1 MKIKDDRGVTH
12 SGGKKFVRSALAIRD
27 FDRMRM
33 VEKRIEQKS
42 KATHLVLEMLC
53 LVLLSVPFLAGAF
66 SLLVDLDLN
75 QKSELIG
82 LCALTVIGVLILLSA
97 LFRPRTMKCERR
109 KLMRELEMYK
119 AKFQGVCLIC
129 EYNLAG
135 LQPEPDG
142 CVVCPECG
150 GAWKLADRAITRSEE
165 SE

>member
-33 VEKRIEQKS
+33 VEKRIAQKS
-42 KATHLVLEMLC
+42 KTKHLVLEMLC

-82 LCALTVIGVLILLSA
+82 LCALTLLGGLILASA
-97 LFRPRTMKCERR
+97 LFRPRTMKRERR
-109 KLMRELEMYK
+109 KLIRELDMYK
-119 AKFQGVCLIC
+119 AQFQGVCLIC

-135 LQPEPDG
+135 LQPESDG
-142 CVVCPECG
+142 CTICPECG
-150 GAWKLADRAITRSEE
+150 GAWRIDG
-165 SE
+165 